1 MLLKLIARAS
11 CFEASQEAL
20 HKNDLVSD
28 AIAHLIAQI
37 MRRPKPHS
45 RSRLP
50 GPSTFP
56 PTSSAATCRPSAA
69 PYGALLS
76 TAQQMTGFLHSQ
88 CRPLPEL
95 RGPGGGQPLQQ
106 VIACRRGITAPA
118 LSGYPLSRTLPE
130 NVVTAEMCA
139 PQPHAAGASLR
150 PAGSGDRRRGTAAPA
165 GTARQRAGRSVRRLD
180 QFGAL
185 RLVDRCA
192 REGAL
197 H

>member
-1 MLLKLIARAS
+1 
-11 CFEASQEAL
+11 
-20 HKNDLVSD
+20 
-28 AIAHLIAQI
+28 

-118 LSGYPLSRTLPE
+118 LSGYPLSRTSPE
-130 NVVTAEMCA
+130 NVVTVEMCA
-139 PQPHAAGASLR
+139 PRSRMPPEPRCGPPEPGIAVGERRPQPGR
-150 PAGSGDRRRGTAAPA
+150 PASAQVEVFGDST
-165 GTARQRAGRSVRRLD
+165 T
-180 QFGAL
+180 
-185 RLVDRCA
+185 LVLCAWLTDA
-192 REGAL
+192 RERGRCISIPLARGRPG
-197 H
+197 